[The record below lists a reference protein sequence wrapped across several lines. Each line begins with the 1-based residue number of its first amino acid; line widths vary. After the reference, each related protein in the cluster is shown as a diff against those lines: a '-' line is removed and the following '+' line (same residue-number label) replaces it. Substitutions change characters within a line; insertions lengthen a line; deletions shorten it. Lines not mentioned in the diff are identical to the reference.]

1 MLSEPEQNQKA
12 DSIDF
17 LETRLVE
24 TLVWLCSIWLFKNCN
39 ILLIK
44 KLNWKLCYELRSFS
58 SYNIPPG
65 TRLKK
70 IAHYICCPVP
80 FRGNIL
86 ITNSVPSYLMFTEW
100 MSKIH
105 LFVLV
110 LVLPVVRF
118 PEQLDLYLQDLLGRI
133 RRTLYLVIVQNLGA
147 TLRVVLKLTL
157 CSKPIIITKNLLYL
171 LRRVLSF
178 LLRIWFSI

>member
-1 MLSEPEQNQKA
+1 
-12 DSIDF
+12 
-17 LETRLVE
+17 
-24 TLVWLCSIWLFKNCN
+24 
-39 ILLIK
+39 
-44 KLNWKLCYELRSFS
+44 
-58 SYNIPPG
+58 
-65 TRLKK
+65 
-70 IAHYICCPVP
+70 
-80 FRGNIL
+80 
-86 ITNSVPSYLMFTEW
+86 

-178 LLRIWFSI
+178 LLRI